1 MREISIDGCEI
12 VGMGAIGTV
21 YRIDEDTIVKVYNI
35 PDCIPMIENEQK
47 RSKQAFLKGIPTA
60 ISYDI
65 VKVGDRY
72 GSVFEMLK
80 ASTFSEMV
88 IRHPERREE
97 TIRQYARFIR
107 QVHSVMMDPG
117 ELPDAK
123 EVFRTYLDDLGSVVP
138 EDIRAWLVRLL
149 DAMPENLHVVHGDIQ
164 LKNVMVSGGEP
175 LLIDMDTLSV
185 GDPVFDLMCL
195 FVTYRL
201 YPEDDPLNIQE
212 FQGISQETADFF
224 CDKGLQYYFEGRD
237 EEFIRKEKDRI
248 MVLACVRFLHL
259 VAVMDI
265 GKPELR
271 QTRISRALE
280 HLKGLQGKVDTLET
294 RF

>member
-224 CDKGLQYYFEGRD
+224 CDKGLQYYFEGRE

-259 VAVMDI
+259 VA
-265 GKPELR
+265 GHGYR
-271 QTRISRALE
+271 QTRTKADQDQ
-280 HLKGLQGKVDTLET
+280 QGP
-294 RF
+294 